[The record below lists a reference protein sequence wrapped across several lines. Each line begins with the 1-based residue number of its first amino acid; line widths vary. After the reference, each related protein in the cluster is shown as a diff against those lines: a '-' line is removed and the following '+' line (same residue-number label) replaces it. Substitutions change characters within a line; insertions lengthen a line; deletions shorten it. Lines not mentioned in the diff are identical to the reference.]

1 MEEALNRTD
10 TPAPLIP
17 PRQGRDRL
25 GATRP
30 LRGGKLGALVLG
42 IDRPQRLRII
52 RSLLSALVFVVCV
65 GLITYASVLGI
76 MDPREGRILATCILA
91 SNLGFYLALRSG
103 FNLRFS
109 EPSLTLP
116 QILAALTWIAGAYG
130 TTNDAH
136 GGTLMLVA
144 LVLVFGVFNMDS
156 RRALISGLYAIFI
169 MGIVMSYKAW
179 TAPARYPAKIEWVY
193 FVFVAT
199 IVPMITMLAAQLTSM
214 RTRLK
219 AQKAELTEALERIRE
234 MATRDELTGLIN
246 RRQMLQVLADNAAL
260 SKRDLMK
267 FSVAIVDLDFF
278 KRVNDTHG
286 HGVGDEVLR
295 GFASEAQR
303 VLRETDIIARWGGE
317 EFLVVM
323 PESPPSSPTLGLE
336 RLRAALSSLPL
347 SASVP
352 DLRMAFSA
360 GVTAFR
366 PGEATQETIERA
378 DKALYEAKAAGRNRC
393 VMA

>member
-1 MEEALNRTD
+1 MEEALNRPD
-10 TPAPLIP
+10 TPSPLTP
-17 PRQGRDRL
+17 PLQGRDRS
-25 GATRP
+25 GAPRP
-30 LRGGKLGALVLG
+30 LRGGTLGALVLG
-42 IDRPQRLRII
+42 TDRAQRLRIV

-76 MDPREGRILATCILA
+76 MDPHEGRILGTCILA
-91 SNLGFYLALRSG
+91 SNVGFYVALRSG

-156 RRALISGLYAIFI
+156 RRALISGLYAIWI

-179 TAPARYPAKIEWVY
+179 TAPERYPAKIEWVY

-214 RTRLK
+214 RTKLK

-246 RRQMLQVLADNAAL
+246 RRQMLQVLTDSAAL
-260 SKRDLMK
+260 NKRELMN
-267 FSVAIVDLDFF
+267 FSVALVDLDFF

-295 GFASEAQR
+295 GFASEARR
-303 VLRETDIIARWGGE
+303 VLRETDVIARWGGE

-336 RLRAALSSLPL
+336 RLRAALSSLQL
-347 SASVP
+347 SATVP

-360 GVTAFR
+360 GVTSFR

>member
-1 MEEALNRTD
+1 MEEALKHAD
-10 TPAPLIP
+10 TPKNLVHPLKRPGEPTAP
-17 PRQGRDRL
+17 
-25 GATRP
+25 RP
-30 LRGGKLGALVLG
+30 SRGGKLAALVLTQ
-42 IDRPQRLRII
+42 DRQQRLRII

-65 GLITYASVLGI
+65 GLIAYASVLGI
-76 MDPREGRILATCILA
+76 MDPHEGRLLAAGILT
-91 SNLGFYLALRSG
+91 SNVAFYVALRSG
-103 FNLRFS
+103 FNLRFE

-130 TTNDAH
+130 TTNAAH

-156 RRALISGLYAIFI
+156 RRALISGLYAIWI
-169 MGIVMSYKAW
+169 MGIVMSLKAW
-179 TAPARYPAKIEWVY
+179 TDPARYPAQIEWVY

-199 IVPMITMLAAQLTSM
+199 IVPMITMLAAQLTHM

-219 AQKAELTEALERIRE
+219 AQKAELTDALDRIRE
-234 MATRDELTGLIN
+234 MAIRDELTGLIN
-246 RRQMLQVLADNAAL
+246 RRQMLQVLNDNAAL
-260 SKRDLMK
+260 NKRDLMN
-267 FSVAIVDLDFF
+267 FSVALLDLDFF

-295 GFASEAQR
+295 GFAAEAQR

-323 PESPPSSPTLGLE
+323 PELPPGSPTLGLE
-336 RLRAALSSLPL
+336 RLRATLASLQLSTT
-347 SASVP
+347 AP

-360 GVTAFR
+360 GVTAYR
-366 PGEATQETIERA
+366 VGESTQETIERA

-393 VMA
+393 VLV